1 MEKFIG
7 VSACLVGENCRYDG
21 GNCMNKKVLDFLKN
35 KNLIIIC
42 PEILGGLPVP
52 RVPSEIKGGSGKDV
66 LKGKGKVINREG
78 EDMTEYFIKGA
89 EITLEILKLNKVDF
103 VILKQLSP
111 SCGKGKIYNGSFTN
125 RIIEG
130 NGVTTQL
137 LLENG
142 ISIITEED
150 L

>member
-21 GNCMNKKVLDFLKN
+21 RNCLNKKVVDFLKN
-35 KNLIIIC
+35 KNL
-42 PEILGGLPVP
+42 V
-52 RVPSEIKGGSGKDV
+52 RVPSEIKDGSGKDV
-66 LKGKGKVINREG
+66 LEGKSKVINREG
-78 EDMTEYFIKGA
+78 EDMTEYYIKGA
-89 EITLEILKLNKVDF
+89 EITLKILKLNKADF
-103 VILKQLSP
+103 VIFKQLSP
-111 SCGKGKIYNGSFTN
+111 SCGKGKIYDGSFTN
-125 RIIEG
+125 KIIEG

-142 ISIITEED
+142 INVITEED